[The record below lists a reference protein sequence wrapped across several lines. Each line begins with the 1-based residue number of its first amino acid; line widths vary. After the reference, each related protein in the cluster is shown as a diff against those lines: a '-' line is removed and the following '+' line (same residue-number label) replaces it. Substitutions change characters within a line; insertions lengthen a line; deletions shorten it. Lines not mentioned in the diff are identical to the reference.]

1 MTDWNPAEMIGQ
13 SPSNLSYSLY
23 SKLITNSSWL
33 KARKIMGYKS
43 NFDNNL
49 MHKIAGKP
57 FIDIRKSMSFMNPI
71 AHSFSIIRRLPFLK
85 AGGYDPKLV
94 IAHDYDLWIRL
105 LEGRKP
111 AI

>member
-1 MTDWNPAEMIGQ
+1 MTDWNPVEMIGQ

-43 NFDNNL
+43 NFGNYL

-57 FIDIRKSMSFMNPI
+57 FIDVRKSINSFLPTKLDSSLSKKI
-71 AHSFSIIRRLPFLK
+71 SRRK
-85 AGGYDPKLV
+85 YKK
-94 IAHDYDLWIRL
+94 IKTISRSS
-105 LEGRKP
+105 
-111 AI
+111 